1 MRHFNL
7 ILMHKILKLLF
18 DYYYHYFHC
27 YYYYHYY
34 YYYYH
39 YSVFKFDFY
48 INFNNYKKPRDL
60 QSQSRYSVQI
70 MQNTTRKNSEFRQFS
85 LSVGNRKSFE
95 LQSTIW
101 SITNDVSSNWE
112 SNLFGSIDLQEQNI
126 YNVGMCINRFDVA
139 TSRKQLKNN
148 NLIVYKTDVDI

>member
-60 QSQSRYSVQI
+60 QSQSRYSVQ
-70 MQNTTRKNSEFRQFS
+70 MLQNTTRKNSEFRQFS
-85 LSVGNRKSFE
+85 
-95 LQSTIW
+95 TIW
-101 SITNDVSSNWE
+101 SITNDVSSNWA
-112 SNLFGSIDLQEQNI
+112 SNLCGSIDLQEQNI
-126 YNVGMCINRFDVA
+126 YNVGMYINRFDAA
-139 TSRKQLKNN
+139 TSRKQLKNS
-148 NLIVYKTDVDI
+148 NLIVYKKDVDI